1 LPCRAPKA
9 HGFYIVYK
17 KLINQ
22 NQMVQKNHTECQRQQ
37 KLSKKESNNK
47 KLKGNEQNP
56 LAIKK
61 HKKECKNKQK
71 RVK

>member
-1 LPCRAPKA
+1 
-9 HGFYIVYK
+9 
-17 KLINQ
+17 
-22 NQMVQKNHTECQRQQ
+22 MVQKNHTECQRQQ

-71 RVK
+71 RIK